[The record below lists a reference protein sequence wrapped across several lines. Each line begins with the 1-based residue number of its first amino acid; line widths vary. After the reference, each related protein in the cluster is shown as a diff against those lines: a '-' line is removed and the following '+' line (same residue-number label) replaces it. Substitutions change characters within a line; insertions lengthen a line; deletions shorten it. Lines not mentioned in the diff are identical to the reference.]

1 MFIRLSTVTRN
12 GKKYAYAQLVES
24 YRREG
29 DGVPAH
35 RVIANLGSPDS
46 LEVQNLRVAID
57 AAKTGK
63 RVHAFVPLRTAKPIV
78 RPAANLRYL
87 DVAVLLELWR
97 EWGLD
102 ELLEDLLPRGE
113 SEAPPARIVAALTLQ
128 RCVDPGSK
136 LYAARWFPR
145 TALPELL
152 ALSPANFNN
161 TRIHR
166 VLDAID
172 DATPMLMRKLPH
184 RFAERDGAFAALFL
198 DVTDAWFVGDG
209 PLLAERGKTKEGL
222 IQRKIGIVLLCNAHG
237 YPLRWEVIPGA
248 RADATA
254 MTDLVRSLSG
264 VRWIG
269 DALVVC
275 DRAMGKTAQILDLLA
290 TGLRFLTALTVTEF
304 DGYSGAIPHQPFASF
319 QLHQASRRAEDVE
332 EASRCAER
340 AGMKKI
346 EDDLFV
352 LDLGIVERSVGNES
366 TAASSTA
373 EVPAAHAVRLCREMK
388 QGVADGRFSSLM
400 GAGRDLGLGKSL
412 VKKYCQLARLSEEIQ
427 RAVLDGGATGL
438 SLVRLIEIARLQPGD
453 QQREA
458 FDAFMKAAPR
468 PGATNRPAAVDA
480 TKASDELKSIRVR
493 AVAYFNPDRF
503 VEQRQSAQHHAEE
516 IRAFIADLNVA
527 LASPRARRT
536 RDSIAAAI
544 DRKLRSYDL
553 VSAFRIEI
561 SERSVGR
568 TSFFHVEAQLDEAA
582 WARRRRYDGFSVLV
596 AHPDVP
602 QSAAELCRLYRAKD
616 AVEKDFEIIKSV
628 VQLRPIR
635 HRTDDKVRAHVTL
648 CMLALLLERTLRRKL
663 EGKQSAKAALE
674 LLATCHLNYY
684 PGADGDAA
692 YVLTRTDQE
701 QDKLL
706 RVLRLQHLGDDG
718 ETRERITPR

>member
-24 YRREG
+24 YRRED
-29 DGVPAH
+29 DGMPAH
-35 RVIANLGSPDS
+35 RVIANLGPPESVA
-46 LEVQNLRVAID
+46 VQNLRVAID

-63 RVHAFVPLRTAKPIV
+63 RVYASAPLRDAKPIV

-102 ELLEDLLPRGE
+102 ELLEELLPRGG
-113 SEAPPARIVAALTLQ
+113 SEVSPALVVAALTLQ

-184 RFAERDGAFAALFL
+184 RYAEREGAFAALFL
-198 DVTDAWFVGDG
+198 DVTDAWFVGEG
-209 PLLAERGKTKEGL
+209 PSLAQRGKTKEGL
-222 IQRKIGIVLLCNAHG
+222 IQRKIGIVLLCNEHG

-248 RADATA
+248 RADSVA
-254 MTDLVRSLSG
+254 MTDLLRSLSG
-264 VRWIG
+264 VRWLG

-275 DRAMGKTAQILDLLA
+275 DRAMGKTAQIRDLLA

-304 DGYSGAIPHQPFASF
+304 DGYSDAIPHRPFASL
-319 QLHQASRRAEDVE
+319 QPHEARRRAEDVE

-352 LDLGIVERSVGNES
+352 LDLGIIERAVGNES
-366 TAASSTA
+366 TASASTA
-373 EVPAAHAVRLCREMK
+373 EDPVAHAVRLCREMK
-388 QGVADGRFSSLM
+388 QGVADGRFSSLRA
-400 GAGRDLGLGKSL
+400 AGRELDLGKSL
-412 VKKYCQLARLSEEIQ
+412 VNKYSQLASLSEEIQ
-427 RAVLDGGATGL
+427 RAILGGEANELTL
-438 SLVRLIEIARLQPGD
+438 ARVIAVARVEPGD

-458 FDAFMKAAPR
+458 FDALVNATQPR
-468 PGATNRPAAVDA
+468 RGANRPAAPDEP
-480 TKASDELKSIRVR
+480 KPSDDVQSIRVR

-503 VEQRQSAQHHAEE
+503 VEQRLRAQNQVEE
-516 IRAFIADLNVA
+516 IRTFVADLNVA
-527 LASPRARRT
+527 LAGPRARRT
-536 RDSIAAAI
+536 RDSIAAAV

-553 VSAFRIEI
+553 VSAFRVEI
-561 SERSVGR
+561 SEHSNAGH
-568 TSFFHVEAQLDEAA
+568 TSFRVEARLDEAG

-602 QSAAELCRLYRAKD
+602 QSAADLCHLYRAKD

-628 VQLRPIR
+628 VQLRPVR

-663 EGKQSAKAALE
+663 ESQRSAEAALE
-674 LLATCHLNYY
+674 HLATCHLNYY
-684 PGADGDAA
+684 PAADGHAA
-692 YVLTRTDQE
+692 YVLTKTDAE
-701 QDKLL
+701 QDALL
-706 RVLRLQHLGDDG
+706 RTLRLQHLGDDG
-718 ETRERITPR
+718 EVRERITPR